1 MCGLLGS
8 VDLPFDDTV
17 LDLIRHRGPDAAGLC
32 RSRVADHDVILG
44 HRRLS
49 IVDLSEAGAQPM
61 RTPCG
66 QFTLVFNG
74 EIYNHRE
81 LRERLRDVSFRGHS
95 DTETI
100 LHYIARFGINS
111 VSRFNGIFAIAILDE
126 VSRKVYLA
134 RDPFGVKP
142 LYYTQR
148 GNHVAFASEMKPV
161 LALTKDAISSTN
173 LAELLRLRYLPSPD
187 TLFEGIRKVR
197 PGHIVTIDLDG
208 PVLSCDETPYVGPL
222 PANSRLSYRDALER
236 YRELFEVAVERQLM
250 SDVEVGVLLSGGVDS
265 ALVAAC
271 AREHSAAGM
280 KAFTIGFSEEDD
292 ADETADAAETARLL
306 GLEHHYERI
315 GIEDFFDSLRRCI
328 GIVEEPLAT
337 TSIIPMFH
345 LSRLAAAHVKVVL
358 SGQGADEALGGYGR
372 YQGELLYPLLP
383 SPLLR
388 LAARWAPR
396 FGIRQEKLLR
406 GLKVLSVKDDV
417 SRMLGAYSVFDSDE
431 IKRLTGIDETKSRE
445 RVQYVYDLLGCR
457 NRRESVARA
466 MSVDLRMN
474 LSDDLLLYTDK
485 ITMHHS
491 MECRVP
497 ILDLELVRF
506 VESLPAHFRVQL
518 GKGKR
523 IHKDYALEKLPK
535 AIVNR
540 KKKGFLSPTKKWF
553 KMNDRIRQILLEPGS
568 RFSSWF
574 NPHAVEKV
582 LKEHNS
588 GINRERHIFLLL
600 ATYYWM
606 ETFA

>member
-1 MCGLLGS
+1 
-8 VDLPFDDTV
+8 VDLPFDNAV

-32 RSRVADHDVILG
+32 RSRVAGHDVILG

-66 QFTLVFNG
+66 RFTLVFNG
-74 EIYNHRE
+74 EIYNHQE

-100 LHYIARFGINS
+100 LHYIARFGIKS
-111 VSRFNGIFAIAILDE
+111 VSDFNGIFALAILDE
-126 VSRKVYLA
+126 IAKKVHLA

-142 LYYTQR
+142 LYYSQR
-148 GNHVAFASEMKPV
+148 GNRVAFASEIKPL
-161 LALTKDAISSTN
+161 LALTKDTISSTN

-187 TLFEGIRKVR
+187 TLFERIRKIR
-197 PGHIVTIDLDG
+197 PGHFVTIELDR
-208 PVLSCDETPYVGPL
+208 PEPSCDETPYIAPL

-236 YRELFEVAVERQLM
+236 YRQLFEGAVNRQLM
-250 SDVEVGVLLSGGVDS
+250 SDVEVAVLLSGGVDS

-271 AREHSAAGM
+271 AQERSPAGM
-280 KAFTIGFSEEDD
+280 KAFTIGFNEDD
-292 ADETADAAETARLL
+292 HADEIADAAETARLL
-306 GLEHHYERI
+306 GLDHHYERI
-315 GIEDFFDSLRRCI
+315 GIGDFFEGLRHCTV
-328 GIVEEPLAT
+328 IVEEPLAT

-345 LSRLAAAHVKVVL
+345 LSRLAAAHVKVAL

-383 SPLLR
+383 SSLLR
-388 LAARWAPR
+388 LAARWAPKLGVR
-396 FGIRQEKLLR
+396 REKLLR

-417 SRMLGAYSVFDSDE
+417 SRMLGAYSVFDPGE
-431 IKRLTGIDETKSRE
+431 IKQLTGIDEAKSRE

-491 MECRVP
+491 IECRVP
-497 ILDLELVRF
+497 ILDLDLVRF

-523 IHKDYALEKLPK
+523 IHKDYALGKLPK
-535 AIVNR
+535 AVVTR
-540 KKKGFLSPTKKWF
+540 KKKGFLSPTRKWF
-553 KMNDRIRQILLEPGS
+553 RMNDRIRQILLEPGS

-574 NPHAVEKV
+574 DHHAVERV